1 MNEIEK
7 LKQEN
12 AELKRQLKSQ
22 RLQNEFDIGTVK
34 FTEQETHCIARLLQ
48 GAVYGEDFLSGCSFC
63 KFQCSLVN
71 RDKHSEK
78 IYSIKPRWR
87 QILDKLTQATGVDC
101 GIMDEGNLYGS
112 NFPYK
117 RFLKNSNA
125 EAKEYFRNYFTGK
138 IDGELHQ

>member
-1 MNEIEK
+1 MNKIEK

-22 RLQNEFDIGTVK
+22 RLQDEVDVGSVK

-48 GAVYGEDFLSGCSFC
+48 GAVYGEHFLSGCSFC
-63 KFQCSLVN
+63 KFQCSLAG
-71 RDKHSEK
+71 RDNYSEK
-78 IYSIKPRWR
+78 VYTQQPRWR
-87 QILDKLTQATGVDC
+87 KILNKLTKLTGVDC

-112 NFPYK
+112 KFPYK

-125 EAKEYFRNYFTGK
+125 EAKKYFKNYFS
-138 IDGELHQ
+138 DCESAE